1 MKSLAVLLILLLSSL
16 THAELDEALSIS
28 KSCEH
33 DVKTFRCVKFLK
45 NYDGDT
51 IDVFIPN
58 VHPLLGEKIA
68 VRVRGTDTAERKGKH
83 PCEKDR
89 AFAAQELVGK
99 TMESAKRIDLTNIG
113 RDKYFRILADV
124 IADGRSLKDVIA
136 EAGLGYAYNGGT
148 KKAVNWCAFEK
159 NRNPTSENSP

>member
-1 MKSLAVLLILLLSSL
+1 MRSLSVLLILLMSSL
-16 THAELDEALSIS
+16 GRAELDEALSIS
-28 KSCEH
+28 KNCEH

-68 VRVRGTDTAERKGKH
+68 VRVRGIDTAERKGKH
-83 PCEKDR
+83 PCEKDQ
-89 AFAAQELVGK
+89 ALAAQELVGK
-99 TMESAKRIDLTNIG
+99 TMESAKRIDLANVS

-124 IADGRSLKDVIA
+124 MVDGRSLKDILTD
-136 EAGLGYAYNGGT
+136 AGLGYTYHGGT
-148 KKAVNWCAFEK
+148 KKTVNWCVFGK